1 MDVILGGGGVGANFL
16 NDSCCIRFE
25 FILKFESFLPVLLDV
40 SDVGFVGTIGFNGS
54 CEGLVIPEVPK
65 LLSFEAEVRKGV
77 PDLLGIRGDEEKP
90 IGTCPSFFANIA
102 PELPRLVGGGGGV
115 AFMAML
121 LLGVILLDL
130 EGGGNLLGR
139 VFVLVLFLSGSEGGV
154 LEILSSKRF
163 NSANVSALK
172 VDSVDSADD

>member
-1 MDVILGGGGVGANFL
+1 MILGGGGAGANFL

-25 FILKFESFLPVLLDV
+25 FTLKFESFLPVLLDV

-54 CEGLVIPEVPK
+54 CEGLVIREVPK
-65 LLSFEAEVRKGV
+65 LLSFEPEVRKGV
-77 PDLLGIRGDEEKP
+77 PGLLGTRGDEEKP
-90 IGTCPSFFANIA
+90 IGTCTSLLVGVNTA

-115 AFMAML
+115 EFMAML

-130 EGGGNLLGR
+130 DGGGNLLGR
-139 VFVLVLFLSGSEGGV
+139 VFVLGLFLSGSEGGV
-154 LEILSSKRF
+154 LEISSSNRF